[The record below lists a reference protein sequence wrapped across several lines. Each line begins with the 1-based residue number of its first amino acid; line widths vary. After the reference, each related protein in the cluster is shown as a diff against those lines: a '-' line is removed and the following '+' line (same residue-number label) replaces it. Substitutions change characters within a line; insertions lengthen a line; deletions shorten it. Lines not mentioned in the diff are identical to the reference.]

1 MRRKLCIVP
10 SKAHDLMRA
19 PSAEVVFAKI
29 VPSLGRRPVEIEL
42 ARLVI
47 HSLLVQY
54 LSFSSTLMLSSMHH
68 IDTHIF

>member
-1 MRRKLCIVP
+1 MTLIQQLLHLVLMVYKILTVP
-10 SKAHDLMRA
+10 S
-19 PSAEVVFAKI
+19 
-29 VPSLGRRPVEIEL
+29 VEIEL

-47 HSLLVQY
+47 RSLLVQY

>member
-1 MRRKLCIVP
+1 M
-10 SKAHDLMRA
+10 SATDLKR
-19 PSAEVVFAKI
+19 VYFANFEKTF
-29 VPSLGRRPVEIEL
+29 LGMSTSGGQYVEIEL

-47 HSLLVQY
+47 RSLLVPY

>member
-1 MRRKLCIVP
+1 MTLIQQLLHLVLMVYKILTVP
-10 SKAHDLMRA
+10 S
-19 PSAEVVFAKI
+19 
-29 VPSLGRRPVEIEL
+29 VEIEL

-47 HSLLVQY
+47 LSLLVQY